1 MKLLFR
7 ELHPEDGDENP
18 RGLAFPQ
25 GEWRH
30 CWPFT
35 TGVGGVDPTFALSVS
50 VFSALQSS
58 MPKVLTLKKKFTS
71 KSFRD
76 RTWRVCETS
85 PSGLLILPA
94 SLTSYGCCSH
104 LTFLLGR

>member
-35 TGVGGVDPTFALSVS
+35 TGVGGVDPTSALSVS

-58 MPKVLTLKKKFTS
+58 MPKVLTLKKKNS
-71 KSFRD
+71 LL
-76 RTWRVCETS
+76 RVFEIEPGGCVKL
-85 PSGLLILPA
+85 PLLDCLFCQLPLPLMA
-94 SLTSYGCCSH
+94 AVAI
-104 LTFLLGR
+104 